1 MVQQWNNPCTSHP
14 WESKNDE
21 ENLLK
26 VLVTIIA
33 LPVAMLLSG
42 PARAQVGNYGIPGP
56 VYDDLPL
63 MPPIVVGSES
73 VCETVLMN
81 PKVQENKF
89 EIGRGEADYNE
100 ILPTT
105 KDFNVRS
112 IYKSLG
118 PKGILFDI
126 SAGLGRLLV
135 DLGRVKPGDDESMP
149 LFGASF
155 RMPIIMGPE
164 SANMGKDVFR
174 RLQWDMRTQSIIY
187 YEVNWDTVTSQQ
199 LIESKVPT
207 ADFLLDII
215 GYWQYSQNLSHAI
228 KRTTELT
235 NKNGIIGAAFYET
248 LIKMPMYGNPGSEL
262 KFLEIVDENDQPVPV
277 NEYFAA
283 IVGLQAIAVNTR
295 MTTPRGGFAEPKDE
309 IGFSGIWRKVT
320 DDVKVP
326 ELELIGYKL
335 REDEV
340 LYRKYR
346 WNRKL
351 NKMVP
356 QMFSNLPK
364 YVDTR
369 RKIPRPPPL
378 ADPAPN

>member
-1 MVQQWNNPCTSHP
+1 M
-14 WESKNDE
+14 
-21 ENLLK
+21 K

-33 LPVAMLLSG
+33 LPVAMLLSC
-42 PARAQVGNYGIPGP
+42 PARAQVRNYGIPGP

-63 MPPIVVGSES
+63 MPPIVVGSGS

-89 EIGRGEADYNE
+89 EIGRGEADYNA

-135 DLGRVKPGDDESMP
+135 DLGGVKRGDDENMP

-164 SANMGKDVFR
+164 SANLGKDVFR

-295 MTTPRGGFAEPKDE
+295 MTTPRGGFAELKDE

-378 ADPAPN
+378 ADSAPN